1 MPLRKELT
9 RELGF
14 IPAVLRDGSDRC
26 HYRNQTVTRE
36 GGTSGELTSLRVKHQ
51 VISNICE

>member
-14 IPAVLRDGSDRC
+14 VPAVLRDGSDRC
-26 HYRNQTVTRE
+26 HYHNQTVARE
-36 GGTSGELTSLRVKHQ
+36 GGTSGELTSLRVKL
-51 VISNICE
+51 